1 MRDRLVG
8 PSKSM
13 KLSVIIPALNEASRI
28 ADAVERAWQLEP
40 HEVIVADGG
49 SVDGTVSL
57 AREAGAGVLQ
67 ARRGRAC
74 QQNAAARVA
83 CGDVL
88 LFLHADCWLEPVARE
103 QLDAWFALGRIP
115 GGAFQQRIE
124 ADGLVYRLLEIG
136 NTLRV
141 CMPRSAYGDQGLFF
155 RREAFDRLGGFPN
168 VRLMEDVLITRKLK
182 QLGRLQLLP
191 GPLHVDARR
200 WQTHGVIR
208 QTLRNWFLLSAERL
222 GVSTE
227 KLSELYLPHWT
238 KKRV

>member
-1 MRDRLVG
+1 
-8 PSKSM
+8 M
-13 KLSVIIPALNEASRI
+13 KLSVIIPALNEASQI
-28 ADAVERAWQLEP
+28 ADAVERAWHLEP

-49 SVDGTVSL
+49 SVDGTIPR
-57 AREAGAGVLQ
+57 AREAGAEVLQ
-67 ARRGRAC
+67 TRRGRAC

-83 CGDVL
+83 TGDVL
-88 LFLHADCWLEPVARE
+88 LFLHTDCWLEPVARE
-103 QLDAWFALGRIP
+103 QLDAWFSLSRIP

-141 CMPRSAYGDQGLFF
+141 CMTRSAYGDQALFF
-155 RREAFDRLGGFPN
+155 RREAFDRLGGFPD

-200 WQTHGVIR
+200 WQKHGVIR

-227 KLSELYLPHWT
+227 KLSQLYLPHWM